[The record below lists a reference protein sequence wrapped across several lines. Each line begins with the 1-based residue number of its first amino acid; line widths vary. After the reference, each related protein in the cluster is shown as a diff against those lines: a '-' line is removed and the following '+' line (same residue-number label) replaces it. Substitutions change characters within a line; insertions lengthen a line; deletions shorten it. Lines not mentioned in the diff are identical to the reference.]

1 MLGREI
7 LPEGVCFMHIVLW
20 LALCFFASV
29 GVVQLLSWL
38 ICALGCP
45 RQAGRAYQVIAL
57 EREPGPL
64 EEQLRYEIHLLR
76 WGATYRPAPLLLLDT
91 GLDQEA
97 RQVCRN
103 LLGGISEVVVC
114 RPGELAGIICEA
126 EQIAENAGG

>member
-7 LPEGVCFMHIVLW
+7 HPEGAGFMNIVLW
-20 LALCFFASV
+20 LSLCFFASV
-29 GVVQLLSWL
+29 GVVQLFSRL
-38 ICALGCP
+38 ICTLGRP
-45 RQAGRAYQVIAL
+45 RYAGRAYHVIPL
-57 EREPGPL
+57 ERKPGAL

-76 WGATYRPAPLLLLDT
+76 WSAKYRPEPLVLLDT

-103 LLGGISEVVVC
+103 LLGDIDQVVVC
-114 RPGELAGIICEA
+114 RPDELAGLICRA